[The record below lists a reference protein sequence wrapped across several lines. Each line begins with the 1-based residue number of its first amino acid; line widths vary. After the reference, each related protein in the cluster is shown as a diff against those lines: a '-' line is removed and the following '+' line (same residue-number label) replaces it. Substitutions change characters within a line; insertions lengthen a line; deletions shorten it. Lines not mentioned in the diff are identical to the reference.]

1 MSELREL
8 LINVPDSYYD
18 FVEGLLDE
26 AKKSKQ
32 RELGLIRFLKTHPQA
47 KTSDVLKF
55 LVDDLSLYEESRHQK
70 IAMS

>member
-1 MSELREL
+1 MSELRDL

-32 RELGLIRFLKTHPQA
+32 RELGLISFLKAHPQA
-47 KTSDVLKF
+47 KTSDILKF

-70 IAMS
+70 NAMS

>member
-1 MSELREL
+1 MNELREL
-8 LINVPDSYYD
+8 LMNVPDSYYD

-47 KTSDVLKF
+47 NSSDVLKF

-70 IAMS
+70 LAMS